1 MILSGRQ
8 VPSAAGSRG
17 LLSLIAFPLWSHP
30 MAALTKKAD
39 FDIALGFGSSGLS
52 YLVSAM
58 FPEAVHK
65 PIY

>member
-1 MILSGRQ
+1 
-8 VPSAAGSRG
+8 
-17 LLSLIAFPLWSHP
+17 

-52 YLVSAM
+52 YSVSAM